1 MSAESDKDSI
11 SSVIKNLGTIIIGTA
26 ALVITMISTAILMKF
41 QRIPLVK
48 KITDLLKNKL
58 FYNSILRTGVQSYL
72 KFCIIAFASLDSK
85 KDNITLGTGI
95 VFLCL
100 SVFFILFAHFFLRK
114 NISKLS
120 DPSF

>member
-11 SSVIKNLGTIIIGTA
+11 SSIIKNLGTIIIGTA

-41 QRIPLVK
+41 QRIPLIK

>member
-41 QRIPLVK
+41 QRIPLIK